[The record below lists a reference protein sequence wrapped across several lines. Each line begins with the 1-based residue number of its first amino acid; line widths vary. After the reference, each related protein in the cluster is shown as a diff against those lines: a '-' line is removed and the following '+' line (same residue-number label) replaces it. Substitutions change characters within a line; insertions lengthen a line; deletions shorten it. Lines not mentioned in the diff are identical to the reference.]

1 MRKSDF
7 SVLILVI
14 LIVAMMIIPLP
25 TILLDFLL
33 IINISLSLLILLV
46 AMNTKE
52 PLDFSIFPTAL
63 LLTTLFRL
71 ALNVSTTRSILSK
84 ADGGAVI
91 ETFGSFVVGGNPVI
105 GFVVFLILV
114 VIQFI
119 VITKGSERVAEV
131 AARFTLDAMPG
142 KQMSIDADLNAGLLS
157 EQEARERRR
166 KVEQEADFYGAMDGA
181 SKFVKG
187 DAIAGI
193 IILIINVIGGF
204 AIGMAIHGMGLAESA
219 STYTLLSVG
228 DGLVSQ
234 VPALLISTATGI
246 TVTRAA
252 SDGNLGSDIM
262 RQIFNYPKLLY
273 IVAGTILV
281 LGIFTPIGIFLTLPI
296 AIILA
301 FGAYTMSK
309 AVRMEELKNE
319 QAGQEDQE
327 EDIRSPEK
335 VINLLQ
341 LDTLE
346 LEIGYGLIPLADQK
360 QGGDILDRI
369 VMIRRQFAIELGL
382 VIPTI
387 RIRDNLQIPPNQYL
401 LKFRG
406 TKIAAGEVYLDHFL
420 AMNQVPDSG
429 QIEGIQ
435 VIEPAFGLPA
445 TWVGKEEKQRA
456 ELMGYIIV
464 DPPSVIATHLTE
476 VLKRYAYQ
484 LLGREE
490 TKELVENL
498 KETHPN
504 LVEELVPSLLPV
516 GEVQKV
522 LQNLLREQIS
532 IRDLAT
538 IFETLAD
545 FSVYTKDPRV
555 LTEYVRQ
562 SLTRQ
567 ITEQYSEDGVIHVL
581 TAGATLEKGISDS
594 IQQTEAGG
602 YYLSMDPQLSR
613 KITEELRDQIDR
625 VNKAGGQPIFLT
637 SPSIRMYMKQL
648 IDKVMPTVPVL
659 AYTELEPD
667 IEIQSIGVVNI

>member
-1 MRKSDF
+1 MKIKEF
-7 SVLILVI
+7 SVFIVVI
-14 LIVAMMIIPLP
+14 LIVTMMIIPLP
-25 TILLDFLL
+25 TLLLDFLL
-33 IINISLSLLILLV
+33 IFNICVSLMILLV

-63 LLTTLFRL
+63 LITTLFRL

-84 ADGGAVI
+84 ADGGKVI
-91 ETFGSFVVGGNPVI
+91 ETFGSFVIGGSPVI
-105 GFVVFLILV
+105 GFIVFLILV
-114 VIQFI
+114 IIQFI

-142 KQMSIDADLNAGLLS
+142 KQMSIDADMNAGLIS
-157 EQEARERRR
+157 EQDARARRR
-166 KVEQEADFYGAMDGA
+166 KIEMEADFYGAMDGA

-193 IILIINVIGGF
+193 IILLINVIGGF
-204 AIGMAIHGMGLAESA
+204 IIGMSIHGMGFAEAA
-219 STYTLLSVG
+219 STFTLLSVG

-252 SDGNLGSDIM
+252 TDGSLGTDIM
-262 RQIFNYPKLLY
+262 QQIFNYPKLLY
-273 IVAGTILV
+273 IVAVTIFL
-281 LGIFTPIGIFLTLPI
+281 LGLFTPIGLLLTLPV
-296 AIILA
+296 AGILA
-301 FGAYTMSK
+301 YGAYSIQKTAK
-309 AVRMEELKNE
+309 KEEQLNE
-319 QAGQEDQE
+319 QVEMEAAED
-327 EDIRSPEK
+327 DISNPEK
-335 VINLLQ
+335 VISLLQ

-369 VMIRRQFAIELGL
+369 VMIRRQFALELGL

-387 RIRDNLQIPPNQYL
+387 RIRDNLQLTPNQYV

-406 TKIAAGEVYLDHFL
+406 NRIAEGEVYLDHFL
-420 AMNQVPDSG
+420 AMNQGGEGEELD
-429 QIEGIQ
+429 GIQ

-445 TWVGKEEKQRA
+445 TWISMEAKQMA
-456 ELMGYIIV
+456 ELMGYMIV

-476 VLKRYAYQ
+476 VLKQYAYQ
-484 LLGREE
+484 LLRREE
-490 TKELVENL
+490 TKELIENL
-498 KETHPN
+498 KGTHPN
-504 LVEELVPSLLPV
+504 LVEELVPGLLSV
-516 GEVQKV
+516 GDIQKV

-532 IRDLAT
+532 IRDLAS

-545 FSVYTKDPRV
+545 YAVYTKEPRV

-567 ITEQYSEDGVIHVL
+567 ITEQFSEGGVINVL

-602 YYLSMDPQLSR
+602 YYLSMDPQTSR
-613 KITEELRDQIDR
+613 RITEVLQEQIER
-625 VNKAGGQPIFLT
+625 VVKAGGLPIFLT
-637 SPSIRMYMKQL
+637 SPNIRMYLKQFV
-648 IDKVMPTVPVL
+648 DKIMPTVPVL
-659 AYTELEPD
+659 AYTELEPNV
-667 IEIQSIGVVNI
+667 EIQSIGVVNI

>member
-1 MRKSDF
+1 MKTKDF
-7 SVLILVI
+7 TVLIFVI
-14 LIVAMMIIPLP
+14 LIVGMMIIPLP
-25 TILLDFLL
+25 NVLLDILL
-33 IINISLSLLILLV
+33 IINISLSLMILLV

-52 PLDFSIFPTAL
+52 PLDFSIFPTVL

-71 ALNVSTTRSILSK
+71 ALNVSTTRSILSNGD
-84 ADGGAVI
+84 AGIVI
-91 ETFGSFVVGGNPVI
+91 ETFGSFVIGGNAVV
-105 GFVVFLILV
+105 GFVVFLILI

-142 KQMSIDADLNAGLLS
+142 KQMSIDADMNAGLIS
-157 EQEARERRR
+157 EHDARDRRR
-166 KVEQEADFYGAMDGA
+166 KIEQEADFYGAMDGA

-187 DAIAGI
+187 DSIAGI
-193 IILIINVIGGF
+193 VIFLINIIGGF
-204 AIGMAIHGMGLAESA
+204 IIGMAMHGLPFAEAA

-252 SDGNLGSDIM
+252 SDGNLGDDISK
-262 RQIFNYPKLLY
+262 QIFSYPKLLFV
-273 IVAGTILV
+273 VAGTIFV
-281 LGIFTPIGIFLTLPI
+281 LGLFTPIGLALTLPLSGALAI
-296 AIILA
+296 AGYMMQKSLR
-301 FGAYTMSK
+301 K
-309 AVRMEELKNE
+309 VEQNQVQQEEE
-319 QAGQEDQE
+319 ASE
-327 EDIRSPEK
+327 EDIRNPET

-369 VMIRRQFAIELGL
+369 VMIRRQFALELGL

-387 RIRDNLQIPPNQYL
+387 RIRDNLQLSPNQYV

-406 TKIAAGEVYLDHFL
+406 NQIATGEVYLDHFL
-420 AMNQVPDSG
+420 AMGQGMEDDSL
-429 QIEGIQ
+429 EGIR
-435 VIEPAFGLPA
+435 VVEPAFGLPA
-445 TWVGKEEKQRA
+445 VWVSTEAKQKA
-456 ELMGYIIV
+456 ELMGYMIV

-476 VLKRYAYQ
+476 VLKHYAHQ
-484 LLGREE
+484 LLRREE
-490 TKELVENL
+490 TKELVEHL

-504 LVEELVPSLLPV
+504 LVEELVPNLLTV
-516 GEVQKV
+516 GDIQKV
-522 LQNLLREQIS
+522 LQNLLREQVS
-532 IRDLAT
+532 IRDLAS

-545 FSVYTKDPRV
+545 YAMYTKEPKV

-567 ITEQYSEDGVIHVL
+567 ITEQYADNGVIPVL
-581 TAGATLEKGISDS
+581 TAGATLEKGISEA
-594 IQQTEAGG
+594 IQQSETGIQFI
-602 YYLSMDPQLSR
+602 SMDPQMSR
-613 KITEELRDQIDR
+613 KITEVLQEQITR
-625 VNKAGGQPIFLT
+625 VVKSGGQPIFLT
-637 SPSIRMYMKQL
+637 SPSIRMYLKQFV
-648 IDKVMPTVPVL
+648 DKIMPSVPVL

-667 IEIQSIGVVNI
+667 VEIQSIGVVNI